1 MLDRLPTLPHG
12 LGVPVE
18 AALHRF
24 QHVLMFP
31 ARDPTLLAGCAVRF
45 QRTVAACIGP
55 IAPEPLP
62 VLFVGV
68 VVAQLLAGRITA
80 DIAGIFVMS
89 ANDQRHWPASRIA
102 VAKRILA
109 LSVGQLGL

>member
-18 AALHRF
+18 ATLHRF

-31 ARDPTLLAGCAVRF
+31 ARDPALLAGCAVRF

-68 VVAQLLAGRITA
+68 VVAQLLAGRTA
-80 DIAGIFVMS
+80 IHIL
-89 ANDQRHWPASRIA
+89 
-102 VAKRILA
+102 VAEIDKVLFAEATPRF
-109 LSVGQLGL
+109 QT